1 MGLCFFRFS
10 ISVIVI
16 WGKRKIVM
24 VKGWT
29 DKHGSL
35 YHIQFNAY
43 HTDRLEHKADQ
54 YVDMSMHSLQN
65 YSFFL

>member
-1 MGLCFFRFS
+1 M
-10 ISVIVI
+10 I

-43 HTDRLEHKADQ
+43 HTDRLEQKADQ
-54 YVDMSMHSLQN
+54 YANMSMHSLQN